1 MYETPLTELT
11 EKQLNDHYSQLLA
24 RESAVID
31 EQNRRRALPFIWQNE
46 SQIVQ
51 SLRAAGI
58 SATPDKGEDYIK
70 PTSIVT
76 AYIAGDEVVYEDT
89 LYEAH
94 GEGAIMHEPGV
105 ENPIM
110 GHRWNEVTDA

>member
-1 MYETPLTELT
+1 MYNTPLTELT
-11 EKQLNDHYSQLLA
+11 EQQLSEHYSQLLA
-24 RESAVID
+24 RESEVID

-46 SQIVQ
+46 TQIVQ
-51 SLRAAGI
+51 GLRAAGI
-58 SATPDKGEDYIK
+58 SATPGKGDEFVK

-76 AYIAGDEVVYEDT
+76 AYIAGDVVTYGDT

-105 ENPIM
+105 ENPVM
-110 GHRWNEVTDA
+110 GYRWNEVTDA